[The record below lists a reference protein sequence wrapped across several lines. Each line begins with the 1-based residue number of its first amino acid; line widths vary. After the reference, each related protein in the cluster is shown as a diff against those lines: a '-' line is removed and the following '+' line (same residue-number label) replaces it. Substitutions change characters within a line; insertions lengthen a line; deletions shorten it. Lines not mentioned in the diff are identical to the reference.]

1 MSRTG
6 RASRAGLGAL
16 VLFAL
21 VRAATPGEVRA
32 MAPEPPPDGGIRIDA
47 AALRPVADV
56 WRLDARAGIEL
67 PAAIRAGLDSGV
79 PLEFV
84 LEVTLREPR
93 RLAPDRVLLDVD
105 RRYGLVYY
113 ELTRHYRVRS
123 LDDGTGRNYRSLGT
137 ALEGLGTLDD
147 VPLGAVGTEL
157 PSHDPAERGR
167 VERGPRVG
175 GPRVGGPDG
184 AGRLV
189 ARIALRLDGRAL
201 PLPLQSPFGS
211 AWRLAGRPLLWTLP
225 RGGDPADAN
234 AGVGARRPGFGDEG
248 GGFPDREHRS

>member
-84 LEVTLREPR
+84 LEFGLDEPR
-93 RLAPDRVLLDVD
+93 GLLPDRRVFAMT
-105 RRYGLVYY
+105 RRYGLFYY

-123 LDDGTGRNYRSLGT
+123 LDDGTGRNYRSLPT
-137 ALEGLGTLDD
+137 ALEGLGTLLG
-147 VPLGAVGTEL
+147 VPLGEL
-157 PSHDPAERGR
+157 GALPLGARSLRAE
-167 VERGPRVG
+167 
-175 GPRVGGPDG
+175 
-184 AGRLV
+184 LV
-189 ARIALRLDGRAL
+189 LRLDENAL
-201 PLPLQSPFGS
+201 PLPLQSLVGATWRLRDGRHVWTPLWAESSGS
-211 AWRLAGRPLLWTLP
+211 AGSP
-225 RGGDPADAN
+225 RAP
-234 AGVGARRPGFGDEG
+234 VVRRE
-248 GGFPDREHRS
+248 SAS